1 MLCRNARCRRNIPAD
16 AAAIRFQSSKGS
28 RKPRRPPGHG
38 SGNASGNA
46 SERPLRPKRFAAR
59 SCRRPGPEVS
69 GNRPPPDDLRSA
81 PKGLLR
87 FQVSPAARFPMFR
100 YFATGRVPLS
110 LPKTK
115 ETYGTQDRNILR
127 ELDRNDPIPR
137 GTDCPENGRFQSRYA
152 RCSGR
157 GSRYYRR
164 LRLSAARIVHMGRR
178 RPAGRLVRFSRQD
191 QDART
196 CPASTVALFGCG
208 DSEFL
213 PRHVLQRARH
223 DLRRASAY
231 RLPVR
236 RRIRAAGLRG
246 DRLGRMPRRKVR
258 GTGRRRDSTRT
269 TRPPRGPTAGS
280 KR

>member
-38 SGNASGNA
+38 SGNAS
-46 SERPLRPKRFAAR
+46 ERPLRPKRFAAR

-69 GNRPPPDDLRSA
+69 ETVRRRTIYVRP

-137 GTDCPENGRFQSRYA
+137 GTDCPENGVSKA
-152 RCSGR
+152 DTHDVAD
-157 GSRYYRR
+157 
-164 LRLSAARIVHMGRR
+164 AAPDTIDGYDGLLLD
-178 RPAGRLVRFSRQD
+178 RPHGATGDLQD
-191 QDART
+191 DWYG
-196 CPASTVALFGCG
+196 F
-208 DSEFL
+208 
-213 PRHVLQRARH
+213 
-223 DLRRASAY
+223 
-231 RLPVR
+231 
-236 RRIRAAGLRG
+236 
-246 DRLGRMPRRKVR
+246 
-258 GTGRRRDSTRT
+258 STRS
-269 TRPPRGPTAGS
+269 RSRDLSGQG
-280 KR
+280 R